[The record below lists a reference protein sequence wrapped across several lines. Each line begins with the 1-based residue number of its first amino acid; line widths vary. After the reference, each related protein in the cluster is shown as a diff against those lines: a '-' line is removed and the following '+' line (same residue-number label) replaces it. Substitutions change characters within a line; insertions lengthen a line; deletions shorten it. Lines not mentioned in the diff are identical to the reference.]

1 MPEQVSENDSG
12 PWDWDGMQ
20 RAHVID
26 HRGVDADSEGGK
38 TAGTDAG
45 DGCARTEQPVPPGF
59 DAPFGRMRNE
69 VADGGRGRERR
80 IIIRWGDCD
89 AQQSA

>member
-1 MPEQVSENDSG
+1 MSENDSG

-26 HRGVDADSEGGK
+26 HRGRDADAESAK
-38 TAGTDAG
+38 ATGTDAG
-45 DGCARTEQPVPPGF
+45 DACGGTEPSVPPGF

-80 IIIRWGDCD
+80 IIIRWGGAD
-89 AQQSA
+89 APQSDTL